1 MSSNAQEFKDQ
12 VVLVTGGGTGIGRA
26 TALAFARKGAR
37 LAVAGRTRGAC
48 EETAALIH
56 AEGGICLPVT
66 CDVGR
71 EDDVTRMLAS
81 VEAELGPIG
90 AAFLNAGVGTAAE
103 VAQQPLDE
111 FEAVFR
117 TNCTGLMLCMK
128 HLLRAMYPRGA
139 GAIVNNLSVHASRT
153 ILEGTGA
160 YTASKHAALA
170 LTKAAAMEAAPHGV
184 RVNAVAPGP
193 IETDMLVRSSAVSGG
208 VDAWAQRL
216 PMKRAGRPEE
226 VANAVLWLSSRE
238 ASFVTGSVINVDG
251 GFLAC

>member
-1 MSSNAQEFKDQ
+1 MSNRDGFRDQ

-26 TALAFARKGAR
+26 TALAFARQGAR
-37 LAVAGRTRGAC
+37 VAVAGRTSAAC
-48 EETAALIH
+48 EKTARLVRE
-56 AEGGICLPVT
+56 EGGLCMPMA
-66 CDVGR
+66 CDVGS
-71 EDDVTRMLAS
+71 EDDVTRMLA
-81 VEAELGPIG
+81 VIEAELGPVDI
-90 AAFLNAGVGTAAE
+90 AFLNAGVGTAAT
-103 VAQQPLDE
+103 VAEQPLAS

-128 HLLRAMYPRGA
+128 HLLRSMYARGA

-170 LTKAAAMEAAPHGV
+170 LTKAAAVEAAPHGI
-184 RVNAVAPGP
+184 RVNAVSPGP

-208 VDAWAQRL
+208 VDSWAQRL
-216 PMKRAGRPEE
+216 PMKRVGRPEE
-226 VANAVLWLSSRE
+226 VANAVLWLSSAE

>member
-1 MSSNAQEFKDQ
+1 MSNREGFRDQ

-37 LAVAGRTRGAC
+37 IAVAGRTSASC
-48 EETAALIH
+48 EDTAQRIR
-56 AEGGICLPVT
+56 AEGGICMPVA
-66 CDVGR
+66 CDVGK
-71 EDDVTRMLAS
+71 EDDVTRMLAG

-90 AAFLNAGVGTAAE
+90 VAFLNAGVGTAAT
-103 VAQQPLDE
+103 VAEQPLE
-111 FEAVFR
+111 AFETVFR

-128 HLLRAMYPRGA
+128 HLLRAMYLRGA

-170 LTKAAAMEAAPHGV
+170 LTQAAAVEAAPHGV
-184 RVNAVAPGP
+184 RINAVAPGP

-208 VDAWAQRL
+208 VDSWAQRL
-216 PMKRAGRPEE
+216 PMKRVGRPEE
-226 VANAVLWLSSRE
+226 VANAVLWLSSDE